1 MSHRDPFT
9 PTPGKD
15 PARGNRRRNAQNAP
29 RLPSPAGRQNDKGLP
44 LPPRRKKRR
53 RPKRHDEPNSEA
65 MKNRPVAAAGEV
77 TAKES
82 LSDDRLP
89 EDSLGGVHPPPP
101 PPPPAPHMK
110 KSALD
115 RTTRIQ
121 VPRYESTNTSSMDK
135 LSNSSSDRL
144 RKFFPWILA
153 LGVVV
158 IVAVIIVGVIFQKK
172 TTQKRREKEVKSKI
186 RSVKLK
192 YKLRKRS
199 QGLPPGKCLHNMV
212 WISQDTESKGFCID
226 VYEFPSTKG
235 VLPTNVSDI
244 VEAKK
249 LCKSVG
255 KRVCTRKEWQ
265 RACSGSENLLYPY
278 GNEYHPAKCVTKP
291 RKDEAPPVQ
300 PSGFWG
306 ECRTASG
313 VYDMSGNMAEWV
325 LSGTLM
331 GGSGTMNE
339 KEVSCKSEGG
349 GGGPAYYGTRCC
361 TSPAAT
367 SSPNSK

>member
-15 PARGNRRRNAQNAP
+15 PARGNRRRNAQNTSG
-29 RLPSPAGRQNDKGLP
+29 LPSPAARQNNKGLP

-82 LSDDRLP
+82 VSDDRLP

-101 PPPPAPHMK
+101 PPPAPHIK

-115 RTTRIQ
+115 HTTRIQ
-121 VPRYESTNTSSMDK
+121 VPRYESFNTSSLGK
-135 LSNSSSDRL
+135 VSNSSSDRL
-144 RKFFPWILA
+144 KKLFPWILA
-153 LGVVV
+153 FGVVV
-158 IVAVIIVGVIFQKK
+158 IVAVITVGIIFQKK
-172 TTQKRREKEVKSKI
+172 TSQKRREKEVKSKI

-192 YKLRKRS
+192 YKLRKKNQR
-199 QGLPPGKCLHNMV
+199 LPPGKCAHNMV
-212 WISQDTESKGFCID
+212 WVSQETESKGFCID
-226 VYEFPSTKG
+226 IYEFPSTKG

-255 KRVCTRKEWQ
+255 KRVCTKKEWQ
-265 RACSGSENLLYPY
+265 RACSGSKDLLYPY

-291 RKDEAPPVQ
+291 REEEAPAVQ

-313 VYDMSGNMAEWV
+313 IYDMSGNKAEWV
-325 LSGTLM
+325 LGGTLM
-331 GGSGTMNE
+331 GGSGAMNE

-367 SSPNSK
+367 SPANSK